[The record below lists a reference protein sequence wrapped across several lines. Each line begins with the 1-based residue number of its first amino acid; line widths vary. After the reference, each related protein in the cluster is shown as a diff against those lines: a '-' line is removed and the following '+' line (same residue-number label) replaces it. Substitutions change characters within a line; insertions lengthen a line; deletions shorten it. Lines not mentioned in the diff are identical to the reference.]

1 LANRSVVL
9 CQRTKIKKKWAYCK
23 VAEVISKL
31 ACGEYYLSWYDGKR
45 KRLDPAGS
53 DLKAAFEKKRLE
65 LAYVATGGEVK
76 QPDNKKSL
84 ELAYVAAGGEI
95 KQNEDHPVS
104 NGQKRPVSNAVK
116 DYLADCNDRQ
126 GKSGYGLAVRTPET
140 YEYRCGLDTR
150 AWK

>member
-1 LANRSVVL
+1 
-9 CQRTKIKKKWAYCK
+9 
-23 VAEVISKL
+23 VIAKL

-53 DLKAAFEKKRLE
+53 DPEAALAEKKRLE

-95 KQNEDHPVS
+95 MRAGAKN
-104 NGQKRPVSNAVK
+104 RPRDAA
-116 DYLADCNDRQ
+116 LA
-126 GKSGYGLAVRTPET
+126 A
-140 YEYRCGLDTR
+140 
-150 AWK
+150 